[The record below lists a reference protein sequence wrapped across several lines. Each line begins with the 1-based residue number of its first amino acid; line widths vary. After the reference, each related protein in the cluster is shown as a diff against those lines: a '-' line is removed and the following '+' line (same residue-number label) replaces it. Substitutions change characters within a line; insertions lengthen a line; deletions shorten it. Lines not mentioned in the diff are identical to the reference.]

1 MPEQLTGAQALIRS
15 LEYEGVEVVFGM
27 PGGAILKAYDPI
39 LESPIR
45 HVLARHEQGAGHMA
59 SGYAHATG
67 RVGVALV
74 TSGPA
79 ATNLLTALQ
88 DAYMDSVPMV
98 AITGQVATTSIGNDA
113 FQEAHTW
120 GMSMPATKHNS
131 LITSADEIPDA
142 VREAFHLASTGRKGP
157 VLIDVPKDILVETMT
172 WHRPG
177 EINLPGYKPAVKGH
191 PRQVKAAVDLIE
203 QSQHPVL
210 YVGGG
215 VGAAGA
221 GAELKRYAEMLNVPM
236 VTTLMARGIFPDSHP
251 LNLGMPG
258 MHGNYTATM
267 AMQRSDLLITLGA
280 RFDDRITGD
289 LKYFAP
295 DAKVIHVDVDP
306 AEISK
311 NRFADV
317 PIVGD
322 AKAVLEQLITETET
336 RGSLSNRDTWLAT
349 VHDWQTTY
357 PLAYEQDP
365 NGPIQQQYVIEEL
378 HRITGGDATIVAGVG
393 QHQMWASQ
401 FWGFEE
407 PRRWINSGG
416 LGTMG
421 YAIPAA
427 VGAKVGTP
435 DEVVFA
441 IDGDGC
447 FQMTGSE
454 LITASVENI
463 PIKVA
468 LLNNASLGMVKQW
481 QTLFYDGR
489 LSQTELSPTVP
500 NFALFAEACGAVGLR
515 ADRPDQVAGVIE
527 EALAIND
534 RPVLIEFTCD
544 PEAMVFPMV
553 PAGGSNDDIALSR
566 EDFMSRE
573 EIA

>member
-1 MPEQLTGAQALIRS
+1 MPEQLTGAEALIRS

-27 PGGAILKAYDPI
+27 PGGAILKAYDP
-39 LESPIR
+39 LLDSPIR

-67 RVGVALV
+67 KVGVAVV

-88 DAYMDSVPMV
+88 DAYMDSVPIV
-98 AITGQVATTSIGNDA
+98 AITGQVATTAIGNDA

-120 GMSMPATKHNS
+120 GMSMPATKHNE
-131 LITSADEIPDA
+131 LITSADEIPDII
-142 VREAFHLASTGRKGP
+142 REAFHLASTGRKGP
-157 VLIDVPKDILVETMT
+157 VLVDVPKDVLAATMT

-177 EINLPGYKPAVKGH
+177 EIRLPGYRPALKGNA
-191 PRQVKAAVDLIE
+191 RQVKAAVDLIE
-203 QSQHPVL
+203 QAEHPVL

-215 VGAAGA
+215 VIAAGA
-221 GAELKRYAEMLNVPM
+221 TEELEQFAEMTQIPM
-236 VTTLMARGIFPDSHP
+236 VTTLMARGAFPDSHP

-258 MHGNYTATM
+258 MHGTYTATT
-267 AMQRSDLLITLGA
+267 AMQRSDLLVTLGA

-289 LKYFAP
+289 PKHFAP
-295 DAKVIHVDVDP
+295 EAKVIHVDIDP

-322 AKAVLEQLITETET
+322 AKTVLQQLITETKR
-336 RGSLSNRDTWLAT
+336 RGPQPNREVWIAT
-349 VHDWQTTY
+349 VHEWQSTY
-357 PLAYEQDP
+357 PLSYEQEPD
-365 NGPIQQQYVIEEL
+365 GPIQQQYVIEEL
-378 HRITGGDATIVAGVG
+378 LRITEGDAPIVTGVG

-401 FWGFEE
+401 FWRFEE

-427 VGAKVGTP
+427 IGAKVGSP
-435 DEVVFA
+435 DDVVLA

-447 FQMTGSE
+447 FQMTGTE
-454 LITASVENI
+454 LITAAVENI

-468 LLNNASLGMVKQW
+468 VMNNASLGMVKQW
-481 QTLFYDGR
+481 QNLFYDGR
-489 LSQTELSPTVP
+489 LSQVELSPTVP
-500 NFALFAEACGAVGLR
+500 DFVKFAEACGGVGLR
-515 ADRPDQVAGVIE
+515 ADHPSEVAGVIE
-527 EALAIND
+527 QALAIND
-534 RPVLIEFTCD
+534 RVVVIEFTCD

-553 PAGGSNDDIALSR
+553 PAGGSNDDIILSR
-566 EDFMSRE
+566 EDL
-573 EIA
+573 A

>member
-15 LEYEGVEVVFGM
+15 LEYEGVDVVFGM

-67 RVGVALV
+67 RVGVAIV

-157 VLIDVPKDILVETMT
+157 VLIDVPKDVLVDTMT

-203 QSQHPVL
+203 QSQYPVL

-215 VGAAGA
+215 VGAAG
-221 GAELKRYAEMLNVPM
+221 GADELKRFAEMLNVPM

-258 MHGNYTATM
+258 MHGNYTATI
-267 AMQRSDLLITLGA
+267 AMQRSDLLITIGA

-289 LKYFAP
+289 PKHFAP

-322 AKAVLEQLITETET
+322 AKAVLEQLIVETEK
-336 RGSLSNRDTWLAT
+336 RGTLPNRDDWLAT
-349 VHDWQTTY
+349 LHDWQTTY
-357 PLAYEQDP
+357 PLEYDQDP

-378 HRITGGDATIVAGVG
+378 HRLTGGDATIVAGVG

-401 FWGFEE
+401 YWGFEE

-435 DEVVFA
+435 DEIVFA
-441 IDGDGC
+441 
-447 FQMTGSE
+447 
-454 LITASVENI
+454 AVENI

-468 LLNNASLGMVKQW
+468 VLNNASLGMVKQW

-515 ADRPDQVAGVIE
+515 ADRPDQVTDVLK

-534 RPVLIEFTCD
+534 RPVLIEFVCD

-573 EIA
+573 ELA

>member
-1 MPEQLTGAQALIRS
+1 
-15 LEYEGVEVVFGM
+15 
-27 PGGAILKAYDPI
+27 
-39 LESPIR
+39 
-45 HVLARHEQGAGHMA
+45 
-59 SGYAHATG
+59 
-67 RVGVALV
+67 
-74 TSGPA
+74 
-79 ATNLLTALQ
+79 
-88 DAYMDSVPMV
+88 
-98 AITGQVATTSIGNDA
+98 
-113 FQEAHTW
+113 
-120 GMSMPATKHNS
+120 
-131 LITSADEIPDA
+131 
-142 VREAFHLASTGRKGP
+142 
-157 VLIDVPKDILVETMT
+157 
-172 WHRPG
+172 
-177 EINLPGYKPAVKGH
+177 
-191 PRQVKAAVDLIE
+191 
-203 QSQHPVL
+203 
-210 YVGGG
+210 
-215 VGAAGA
+215 
-221 GAELKRYAEMLNVPM
+221 
-236 VTTLMARGIFPDSHP
+236 
-251 LNLGMPG
+251 
-258 MHGNYTATM
+258 
-267 AMQRSDLLITLGA
+267 MQRSDLLITIGA

-322 AKAVLEQLITETET
+322 AKAVLEQLIVETEK
-336 RGSLSNRDTWLAT
+336 RDSLANRDAWLAT
-349 VHDWQTTY
+349 LHDWQTTY
-357 PLAYEQDP
+357 PLEYDQDP

-427 VGAKVGTP
+427 IGAKVGTP
-435 DEVVFA
+435 DEIVFA

>member
-1 MPEQLTGAQALIRS
+1 MPEQLSGAQALIRS
-15 LEYEGVEVVFGM
+15 LEHEGVEIIFGM

-39 LESPIR
+39 IESPIR

-67 RVGVALV
+67 RVGVAMV

-120 GMSMPATKHNS
+120 GMSMPATKHNT
-131 LITSADEIPDA
+131 LITSVEEIPDT

-157 VLIDVPKDILVETMT
+157 VLIDIPKDVLADTMT

-177 EINLPGYKPAVKGH
+177 EIKLPGYRPAVKGH
-191 PRQVKAAVDLIE
+191 VRQVKAALDLIE
-203 QSQHPVL
+203 TSQRPVL
-210 YVGGG
+210 YIGGG
-215 VGAAGA
+215 VVAAGA
-221 GAELKRYAEMLNVPM
+221 TAELKEFAERINAPM
-236 VTTLMARGIFPDSHP
+236 VTTLMARGAFPDSHP

-258 MHGNYTATM
+258 MHGNYTATT
-267 AMQRSDLLITLGA
+267 ALQRADLLITIGA

-289 LKYFAP
+289 PKRFAP
-295 DAKVIHVDVDP
+295 EAQVIHIDIDP
-306 AEISK
+306 AEIGK
-311 NRFADV
+311 IRFADV

-322 AKAVLEQLITETET
+322 AKAVITQLLEQSEGRRPAPARLPWFEAIRE
-336 RGSLSNRDTWLAT
+336 
-349 VHDWQTTY
+349 WQTNY

-365 NGPIQQQYVIEEL
+365 DGPIQQQYVIEEL

-427 VGAKVGTP
+427 IGAKVGTP
-435 DEVVFA
+435 DELVWA

-447 FQMTGSE
+447 FQMTGTE
-454 LITASVENI
+454 MITAAVGHI

-468 LLNNASLGMVKQW
+468 LLNNESLGMVKQW
-481 QTLFYDGR
+481 QHLFYDGR
-489 LSQTELSPTVP
+489 LSETELHPHTPDFVK
-500 NFALFAEACGAVGLR
+500 FAEACGGVGLR
-515 ADRPDQVAGVIE
+515 ADRPEDVARVIE
-527 EALAIND
+527 EAMAIND
-534 RPVLIEFTCD
+534 QPVLIEFRCD
-544 PEAMVFPMV
+544 PEAMIFPMV
-553 PAGGSNDDIALSR
+553 PAGGSNDDIAMSR
-566 EDFMSRE
+566 EDFMSVE
-573 EIA
+573 DPA